1 MVGVRSGLAVVVADD
16 GGNDATV
23 ATVEARDV
31 AVERKIFAVLVM
43 AAVADAMAQIVKK
56 RGGFELDTRLNGK
69 MVQRLKLIEKHQA

>member
-56 RGGFELDTRLNGK
+56 RGGF
-69 MVQRLKLIEKHQA
+69 